1 MGYLIPSDI
10 VIVVVWHFN
19 LTNNLIL
26 LAGFNAIS
34 YDLLTIR

>member
-1 MGYLIPSDI
+1 
-10 VIVVVWHFN
+10 